1 VRTRLSLVLI
11 VAAFALPG
19 TAAAGGPGD
28 VYNDFVADGVLSCT
42 HSRSDLVAAL
52 HSGTLNQ
59 YGDPLKL
66 AKMKLAVHK
75 QLAGSCRKRHVA
87 SAPAPSPP
95 PPPPPPPAATTSTTT
110 PTVKHRR
117 KPVKHKRVH
126 KAPRG
131 PTGIAA
137 PLETQ
142 HVSTQDNS
150 SFLAGRGLALVI
162 LAAAVAFGGWLTKH
176 ALSARD

>member
-1 VRTRLSLVLI
+1 MRTRLSLVLI
-11 VAAFALPG
+11 VGAFALPG
-19 TAAAGGPGD
+19 TAAAGGPGA
-28 VYNDFVADGVLSCT
+28 VYSDFAQDGVLSCT
-42 HSRSDLVAAL
+42 HSRSDLDAAL
-52 HSGTLNQ
+52 RSGTLNQ
-59 YGDPLKL
+59 YGDPLTL

-87 SAPAPSPP
+87 GAPA
-95 PPPPPPPAATTSTTT
+95 PPPPPPPAATTSTAT
-110 PTVKHRR
+110 PTAKHPRR
-117 KPVKHKRVH
+117 PVKHKRVH

-142 HVSTQDNS
+142 HVATEDNS